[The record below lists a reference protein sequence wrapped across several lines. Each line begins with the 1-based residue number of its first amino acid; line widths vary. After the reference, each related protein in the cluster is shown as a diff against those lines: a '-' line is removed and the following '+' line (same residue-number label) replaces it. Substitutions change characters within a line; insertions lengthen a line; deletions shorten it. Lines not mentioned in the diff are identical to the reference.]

1 MIMPSSSFELLE
13 KQIES
18 NPIQQN
24 LYRQCLIECTPN
36 NTILSRAKIILL
48 LATKLTESENS
59 VLSLPDGELPES
71 SLQTYAEIGALLLYE
86 LYPEQSSN
94 SHDAIQQL
102 KDKFKMIIEGTNQWY
117 FNFIISINYEKLTI
131 LTALQ
136 FIAVRL

>member
-1 MIMPSSSFELLE
+1 M
-13 KQIES
+13 
-18 NPIQQN
+18 
-24 LYRQCLIECTPN
+24 
-36 NTILSRAKIILL
+36 
-48 LATKLTESENS
+48 
-59 VLSLPDGELPES
+59 SLPDRELPES
-71 SLQTYAEIGALLLYE
+71 SLQAYAEIGALLLYE

-136 FIAVRL
+136 FVAVRV

>member
-24 LYRQCLIECTPN
+24 LYLQCLIECTPN